1 LKEGNTEQGE
11 NTFSLA
17 ILQEK
22 FNISYRAYK
31 YEQELNA
38 LKAKESPDG
47 STCLIS
53 LYVPPNRAIADF
65 VQELS
70 DEIGTATNIRSKF
83 TQKNVVSALRNVIGK
98 LRLYGHKA
106 PESGL
111 AIFAGATADSGHK
124 DFKLESYVFEPKDP
138 ISRKL
143 YVCDNRF
150 HVEHLIEKLG
160 EKDVYA
166 LLAIDSA
173 KATIATLKGDHI
185 QIIKSTRSGAA
196 KKHRKG
202 GQSSVRYAR
211 LRVEAIQRYL
221 KRVADEMKQYF
232 LEDAKYELK
241 GVIIGGPGQTKDQI
255 VEYFDN
261 RLKAKVAGI
270 KDLGYG
276 GDEGGINELVE
287 NSEDVLEGIAIMEEK
302 QLVRRFKAA
311 LLEGKANYGE
321 QQVRENLIMGAV
333 EVLLISESVKKIRV
347 IATCKNCGKLV
358 EKTLDPDNV
367 DSYIST
373 LQKNQCSKCNNVNW
387 DIDSRDLIM
396 DLGDLAEKAS
406 TQVEIISS
414 KTEEGRQIESFG
426 GICVILR
433 YVLT

>member
-1 LKEGNTEQGE
+1 
-11 NTFSLA
+11 
-17 ILQEK
+17 
-22 FNISYRAYK
+22 
-31 YEQELNA
+31 
-38 LKAKESPDG
+38 
-47 STCLIS
+47 
-53 LYVPPNRAIADF
+53 

-83 TQKNVVSALRNVIGK
+83 TQKNVVKALQNVIGK

-106 PESGL
+106 PESGI

-160 EKDVYA
+160 EKDVFA

-173 KATIATLKGDHI
+173 KATIATLQGDRI

-211 LRVEAIQRYL
+211 LRVEAIPRYL
-221 KRVADEMKQYF
+221 KGVADEMKQYF
-232 LEDAKYELK
+232 FEDAKYELK

-255 VEYFDN
+255 VEHFDN
-261 RLKAKVAGI
+261 RLKDKVVGI

-287 NSEDVLEGIAIMEEK
+287 NSEDVLKGIAIMEEK
-302 QLVRRFKAA
+302 QLVRRFKDS

-333 EVLLISESVKKIRV
+333 EVLLISASVQKTRV
-347 IATCKNCGKLV
+347 IATCKNCGHLI
-358 EKTLDPDNV
+358 EKTVDPDSV
-367 DSYIST
+367 DNFISN
-373 LQKNQCSKCNNVNW
+373 LQKDQCFQCNNVNW
-387 DIDSRDLIM
+387 DITLKDLIM
-396 DLGDLAEKAS
+396 DLGDLAEKTS

-414 KTEEGRQIESFG
+414 QTEEGRQIESFG